1 LLPFDRLIGLRKEIT
16 LIRLSIQRAVAAVV
30 LAGSLI
36 IGVSGAA
43 QATTASA
50 STAGYPTASAN
61 CTVSPD
67 PNSWSNIAWQ
77 IYHLINQ
84 QRNQNGVESL
94 AVDSGVTNAAI
105 GHSANMARTG
115 IFSHVIDGK
124 GPDDR
129 LREQGVTFTGWGE
142 NIAYDWC
149 QTNGQPSWN
158 VAGAAQEFVTG
169 WMNSPGHRRNILNPN
184 FNYTGIGVAAIARDG
199 RGYIY
204 ATQVFIQR

>member
-1 LLPFDRLIGLRKEIT
+1 LT
-16 LIRLSIQRAVAAVV
+16 RLSIQRAVAAAV
-30 LAGSLI
+30 LAGGLI
-36 IGVSGAA
+36 IGLSGAA

-50 STAGYPTASAN
+50 STAGHQTTSAN

-67 PNSWSNIAWQ
+67 PNSWSNIAWR
-77 IYHLINQ
+77 IYDLINQ
-84 QRNQNGVESL
+84 QRKQNGVESL
-94 AVDSGVTNAAI
+94 AVDSGVTDAAI
-105 GHSANMARTG
+105 GHSVNMARRN

-129 LREQGVTFTGWGE
+129 LREQNVTFTGWGE
-142 NIAYDWC
+142 NIVYDWC

-158 VAGAAQEFVTG
+158 VAGFAQESVTR

-184 FNYTGIGVAAIARDG
+184 FNYTGIGVAAIERDG